1 MKRNPGTVRNTVDQE
16 DMIAMHGHLRGI
28 KARATMM
35 QIAYDK
41 GVEAL
46 EAQLPEN
53 WRDLLEASRKER
65 EGER

>member
-1 MKRNPGTVRNTVDQE
+1 MRRKPGTVRNTVEQE
-16 DMIAMHGHLRGI
+16 DMITIHAHLRGI

-46 EAQLPEN
+46 EVQLPEN
-53 WRDLLEASRKER
+53 WRELLEEARRERK
-65 EGER
+65 